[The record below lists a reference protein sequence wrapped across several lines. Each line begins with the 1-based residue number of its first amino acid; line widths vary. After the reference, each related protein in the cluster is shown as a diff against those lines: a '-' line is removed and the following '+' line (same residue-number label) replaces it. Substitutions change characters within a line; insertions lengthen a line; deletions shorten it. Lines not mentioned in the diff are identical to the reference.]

1 MTYVIHDSPVP
12 ICIYRF
18 RPTSHALRPGKPAL
32 TKKHSKLARANA
44 RYPCGSC
51 SFPRLIRSRFPPRE
65 EPQTINPSPEW
76 KDPALAP
83 PLRGGEL
90 TKVCKKLSQVLCET
104 FQRATFHA
112 RKKILSTE
120 PALQVQRTR
129 TNNLGEDHDSS
140 P

>member
-18 RPTSHALRPGKPAL
+18 RPTPHALRPGKPTL

-76 KDPALAP
+76 KIYSGTP
-83 PLRGGEL
+83 PLPGGRP
-90 TKVCKKLSQVLCET
+90 KKTGEGLSQVLCER

-129 TNNLGEDHDSS
+129 TD
-140 P
+140 